1 MIITRKQ
8 LRRLIEA
15 SYREIQKVQA
25 RGYKSGDVG
34 GLPGPIS
41 IGSSKGYYE
50 ALRAG
55 LYQKGIESQ
64 RNTGHGSYDYSLNN
78 DHDLNVGRHTWPH
91 GFTVVRNSLWRVVM
105 KTPQYPGICT
115 INFAVTGNPE
125 VDAEFIA
132 GLCALSDDDFVR
144 IGTKTRGSAI
154 VGSWESEIIPGYPHK
169 FIGL

>member
-41 IGSSKGYYE
+41 IGSSKEYYE

-78 DHDLNVGRHTWPH
+78 DHDLNVAISRSWPH
-91 GFTVVRNSLWRVVM
+91 GFAVIRQSVSTHDIS
-105 KTPQYPGICT
+105 
-115 INFAVTGNPE
+115 FAVTGNPE